1 MKAHTLLHVNI
12 QKRNKREL
20 WERRCKKYIYI
31 YIYEY
36 CNFLLWSS
44 KNTAKHFAHS
54 ASDTTVSHNNW

>member
-20 WERRCKKYIYI
+20 WERRCKKIYD
-31 YIYEY
+31 Y
-36 CNFLLWSS
+36 CNFFLWSS